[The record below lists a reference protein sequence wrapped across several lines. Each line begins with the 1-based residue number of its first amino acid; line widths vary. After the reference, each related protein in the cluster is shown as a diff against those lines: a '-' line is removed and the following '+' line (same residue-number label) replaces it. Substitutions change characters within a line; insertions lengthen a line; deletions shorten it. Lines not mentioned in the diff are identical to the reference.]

1 MASAADILK
10 RADPKETPLKT
21 VQLDAQVVLKVMQHC
36 DNALPQLV
44 TGQLLGL
51 DVGHT
56 LEITDC
62 FPFPVRCRF
71 SVFCCARTARRRG
84 RRFARRRSPVSQ
96 RRQLLQHTT
105 ACRLCSLFVIPID
118 TVQTPTNNNNKKNAR
133 WAARTAAATRRPA
146 ARATSSR

>member
-62 FPFPVRCRF
+62 FPFPVGFVVCVCF
-71 SVFCCARTARRRG
+71 SAACARAQRDAPPLALPPPPPSKRKRAPPPPASLIFLTFHTA
-84 RRFARRRSPVSQ
+84 
-96 RRQLLQHTT
+96 
-105 ACRLCSLFVIPID
+105 
-118 TVQTPTNNNNKKNAR
+118 TPL
-133 WAARTAAATRRPA
+133 
-146 ARATSSR
+146 

>member
-10 RADPKETPLKT
+10 RVDPKETPLKT

-36 DNALPQLV
+36 DSALPQLV

-62 FPFPVRCRF
+62 FPFPVGVVVC
-71 SVFCCARTARRRG
+71 VCARAARRAAP
-84 RRFARRRSPVSQ
+84 RFAAAPAQ
-96 RRQLLQHTT
+96 RQKR
-105 ACRLCSLFVIPID
+105 APPPPASLIF
-118 TVQTPTNNNNKKNAR
+118 
-133 WAARTAAATRRPA
+133 
-146 ARATSSR
+146 